1 MKCTRN
7 KPALGEIY
15 KPEVLV
21 PYLTATTICV
31 PSMTKALVPASNEK
45 TLWTALTEP
54 SFPLTHLYSLINSAA
69 MTEAGSQ
76 LSKGTHI
83 PDELALRS
91 NASPDDKSIPTFKVS
106 SRILH
111 AQLLVGP

>member
-1 MKCTRN
+1 
-7 KPALGEIY
+7 
-15 KPEVLV
+15 
-21 PYLTATTICV
+21 
-31 PSMTKALVPASNEK
+31 
-45 TLWTALTEP
+45 
-54 SFPLTHLYSLINSAA
+54 

-83 PDELALRS
+83 PDELTLRS

-111 AQLLVGP
+111 AQLLVGPSENLAQF